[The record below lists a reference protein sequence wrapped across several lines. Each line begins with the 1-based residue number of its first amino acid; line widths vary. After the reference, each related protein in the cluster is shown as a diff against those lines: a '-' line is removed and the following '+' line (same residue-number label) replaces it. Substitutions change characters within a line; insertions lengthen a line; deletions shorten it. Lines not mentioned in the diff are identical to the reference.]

1 MDLEK
6 LRAMNW
12 AQTWR
17 LVAEK
22 DLVTMYG
29 TSLADQDIFNGL
41 LKDHPQM
48 VCINT
53 YGQSYTRITY
63 LDTHSNILEFTIYRF
78 TNYHVSGIFRFAIA
92 FIYIV

>member
-6 LRAMNW
+6 LRAINW

-22 DLVTMYG
+22 DLVTMYS

-48 VCINT
+48 VCA
-53 YGQSYTRITY
+53 YSSYN
-63 LDTHSNILEFTIYRF
+63 HFFMSNPTPGLRLKPHKYIGIY
-78 TNYHVSGIFRFAIA
+78 NL
-92 FIYIV
+92 